1 MDMRG
6 VAEQERAAVAEVP
19 RDPMMHA
26 IGREPI
32 HPVDI
37 DLQVVDRAAA
47 DVLEPER
54 IGTVG
59 ALVPH
64 GSDQTG
70 TAIAGQREDGEK
82 VGLVEVGVQFAI
94 DGTTGRLDV
103 GDVEDLAIRPTL
115 NACA

>member
-1 MDMRG
+1 
-6 VAEQERAAVAEVP
+6 
-19 RDPMMHA
+19 MMHA
-26 IGREPI
+26 IGREPT
-32 HPVDI
+32 HLVDL
-37 DLQVVDRAAA
+37 DLEVVDHAAP

-54 IGTVG
+54 TGTVG

-115 NACA
+115 KACA